1 MDEEASSKK
10 SPNTNDEE
18 MDTQEQILKR
28 LMRISKTKL
37 SKLFQYKEKLVE
49 EAKKKKSIVN
59 QECQTDSIAHEQSLL
74 NNKTS
79 EQKDKPELKKLDA
92 EKRLFHENNDSGLSI
107 AGDVEPMYYHRMA
120 TTLRSQNQNFP
131 SNFNVQQSVY
141 RVSNEERNSPGSHGV
156 NRPHYI
162 RPSSSD
168 HYSKDF
174 VDYVEFMK
182 NREIEAY
189 KEVR

>member
-120 TTLRSQNQNFP
+120 TTLRSQNQNFL